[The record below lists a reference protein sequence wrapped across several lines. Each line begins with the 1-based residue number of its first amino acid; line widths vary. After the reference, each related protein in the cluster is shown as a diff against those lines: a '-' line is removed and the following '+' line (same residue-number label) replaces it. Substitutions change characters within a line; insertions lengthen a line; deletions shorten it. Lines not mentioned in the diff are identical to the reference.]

1 MRSSVYGRV
10 GSNPTLSASDRDF
23 CYVRKYPVLFY
34 YHMRNHAAKADNGI
48 EIFETDQKIRQYM
61 KER

>member
-1 MRSSVYGRV
+1 
-10 GSNPTLSASDRDF
+10 
-23 CYVRKYPVLFY
+23 VRKYPVLFC